1 MSETDQGNRS
11 VAAVIVLALEAFS
24 NEELAALHN
33 GVTGFGRVATVNL
46 GYKKGVEH
54 SLINAD
60 GSMRFPIL
68 KDEMEMAL
76 THEVTRRMEAG
87 TYN

>member
-1 MSETDQGNRS
+1 MSDTDQGNRTA
-11 VAAVIVLALEAFS
+11 AAVIVLPLEAFS
-24 NEELAALHN
+24 NEELAALHCA
-33 GVTGFGRVATVNL
+33 VTFLGRVATVNL

-60 GSMRFPIL
+60 GSMRFL

-76 THEVTRRMEAG
+76 THELTRRMEAG